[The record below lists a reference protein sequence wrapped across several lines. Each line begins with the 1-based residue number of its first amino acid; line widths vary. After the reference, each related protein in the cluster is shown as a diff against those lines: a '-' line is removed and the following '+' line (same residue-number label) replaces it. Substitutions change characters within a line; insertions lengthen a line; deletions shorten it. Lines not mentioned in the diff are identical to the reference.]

1 MKDYHVYGVG
11 NALVDT
17 EYEIDDSFLDDF
29 SIDKGMMTLIDEQTL
44 REMSTHLNRRFTAK
58 KQTGGGSAANT
69 IVSLAQFGGKTF
81 YSCKVA
87 DDHIGDFYMKDLHRL
102 GVVTNLGSQKH
113 EGVTGQ
119 CLVMITPDA
128 ERTMTTYLGITQDLS
143 QRELDE
149 EKIRASEYL
158 YIEGYL
164 VSSDTGKQAAIKARQ
179 IAEAAGVKVSVT
191 LSDPAMAEHFKPA
204 FHEIIGDKVDLLF
217 CNRDEALIFTG
228 ASSIEAAAEA
238 MQGHTRGFA
247 ITLGSEGS
255 LIYDGE
261 QLFKAPPHPTRAI
274 DTNGAGDMFAGAFL
288 FGITHGYSFHQAAD
302 LANKSAA
309 RLVAHFGARMD
320 QATQKNLLLE

>member
-17 EYEIDDSFLDDF
+17 EYAIDDSFLEDF

-44 REMSTHLNRRFTAK
+44 REMTTHLNRRFVAR

-69 IVSLAQFGGKTF
+69 IVALAQFGGHAF

-87 DDHIGDFYMKDLHRL
+87 DDQIGDFYMNDLHRL

-143 QRELDE
+143 YMELDE
-149 EKIRASEYL
+149 DKLRASEYL

-164 VSSDTGKQAAIKARQ
+164 VSSTTGKQAAIKARQ

-204 FHEIIGDKVDLLF
+204 FHEIIGDKVDMLF

-228 ASSIEAAAEA
+228 ATTIEAAAEA
-238 MQGHTRGFA
+238 LQTGTRAFA
-247 ITLGSEGS
+247 ITLGSQGS
-255 LIYDGE
+255 LIYDGK
-261 QLFKAPPHPTRAI
+261 QLYRAPAHPTGAI

-288 FGITHGYSFHQAAD
+288 YGITHGYSYRKAAD

-320 QATQKNLLLE
+320 QEMQKALLVE